1 MSEEELSELE
11 HRFNQCLDDFKVE
24 MKQSLRTV
32 HDRVDE
38 VYKEL
43 GAIPGH
49 VLAAIGPQLQAAKA
63 RNGQQQCKQWHES
76 VPWKWVV
83 VGQVFIVT
91 LVLVWLGLDP
101 DNVRDIVTIVRS
113 QTAP

>member
-11 HRFNQCLDDFKVE
+11 HRINVRLDDLKAE
-24 MKQSLRTV
+24 MKGSLRTV

-49 VLAAIGPQLQAAKA
+49 VLAAIGQMTAKA
-63 RNGQQQCKQWHES
+63 RNGQQQPKQWHES

-101 DNVRDIVTIVRS
+101 DNVREIVTILHS
-113 QTAP
+113 EATP

>member
-11 HRFNQCLDDFKVE
+11 HRFNQRLDDFTVE

-49 VLAAIGPQLQAAKA
+49 VLAAIGPQLQARA
-63 RNGQQQCKQWHES
+63 RNGQPQGKQWHES

-101 DNVRDIVTIVRS
+101 DNVREIVTIARS
-113 QTAP
+113 EATP